1 MAMMNQ
7 LLKNTHLLALLIII
21 AGLSACG
28 GSSSGGDSGSGINT
42 WNLNPDIVFASGDE
56 GEVSFN
62 TLTPGTIE
70 KLVTGNYSRTPEKVS
85 GILAL
90 PPSLTGKVPA
100 MIIAHSSGGISAKY
114 YDLWTPLFT
123 SNGIAAFVID
133 SYTGRNPPRAPSG
146 QALISNSVQMVDA
159 MVALKLLST
168 HPDIDPDR
176 IGFIGFSA
184 GAQAVQ
190 GTLFDEVRND
200 YLDTSL
206 TFAAYIPVYPVCERR
221 RWSPNMASEPI
232 LTLLGELDQ
241 LGTAGACVEYNN
253 ILSSNGAD
261 VTTNIYP
268 GVYHSFD
275 GVGFY
280 TLNDLIEFTQ
290 CSAEFRLDTLLKRNY
305 ETGQTYNKF
314 KDFFAYI
321 KQCSN
326 TIPNMITSGG
336 TQASLDNSTADVI
349 NFLKTVFV
357 LP

>member
-1 MAMMNQ
+1 MMMYQ
-7 LLKNTHLLALLIII
+7 LSKNTHLLALLVMTT
-21 AGLSACG
+21 GLCACG
-28 GSSSGGDSGSGINT
+28 GSSSGDDSGSGIDP
-42 WNLNPDIVFASGDE
+42 WNLNPDIVFVSGDE

-62 TLTPGTIE
+62 TLTPGSIE
-70 KLVTGNYSRTPEKVS
+70 KLVTGNYSRNPDKVS

-90 PPSLTGKVPA
+90 PASLTGKVPA
-100 MIIAHSSGGISAKY
+100 IIIAHSSGGISAKY

-123 SNGIAAFVID
+123 TNGIAAFVID

-146 QALISNSVQMVDA
+146 QALISNNVQMVDA

-190 GTLFDEVRND
+190 GTIFDEVRKEF
-200 YLDTSL
+200 LDASL
-206 TFAAYIPVYPVCERR
+206 KFAAYIPVYPVCERR

-261 VTTNIYP
+261 VTTTIYP

-275 GVGFY
+275 GVGFV
-280 TLNDLIEFTQ
+280 TVNDLIEFTQ
-290 CSAEFRLDTLLKRNY
+290 CSGEFRLDTLTKRNY
-305 ETGQTYNKF
+305 KTGQVFGTF
-314 KDFFAYI
+314 KDYFSYI
-321 KQCSN
+321 LQCSN
-326 TIPNMITSGG
+326 TIPNMITLGG
-336 TQASLDNSTADVI
+336 TQESLDNSTADVI